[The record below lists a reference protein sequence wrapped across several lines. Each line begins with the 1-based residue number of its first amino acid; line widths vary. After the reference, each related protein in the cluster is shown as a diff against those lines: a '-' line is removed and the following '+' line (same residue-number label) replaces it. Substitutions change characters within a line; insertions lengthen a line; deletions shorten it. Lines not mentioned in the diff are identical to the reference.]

1 MKSNVIFVK
10 FHTRLQST
18 DFVVVP
24 RPYNILIHEHEH
36 EDEDEDEKNQIR
48 SHAYA
53 LRLFSYRP
61 IYRYILPCAF
71 SPAPFLIFRIP
82 HSNVRIPD
90 TSHLKHTYPFAML
103 FMQDW
108 GYA

>member
-1 MKSNVIFVK
+1 MKINVIFVK
-10 FHTRLQST
+10 FHTSAASGLKR
-18 DFVVVP
+18 
-24 RPYNILIHEHEH
+24 
-36 EDEDEDEKNQIR
+36 IR
-48 SHAYA
+48 FDRMHT
-53 LRLFSYRP
+53 
-61 IYRYILPCAF
+61 
-71 SPAPFLIFRIP
+71 PAPFLIFRIP